1 MSTAGCTMSHA
12 LSFIQICGIG
22 LYITGMI
29 SVAYGMGT
37 HSYDLPE
44 WEVSLNACLSLSTAE
59 FYVWSA
65 TSIKISVAFMLLR
78 IRGELKFWSRG
89 LIALMIVLIS
99 FAVTCSVID
108 FTECHPVRAIWDFS
122 YPRSACRSPTFF
134 RNWEMSAS
142 GWFSRPLPQSL

>member
-1 MSTAGCTMSHA
+1 MSHE

-22 LYITGMI
+22 LYIVGMI

-44 WEVSLNACLSLSTAE
+44 WEVSLNARLSLFKAE

-65 TSIKISVAFMLLR
+65 TSVKISVAFMLLR
-78 IRGELKFWSRG
+78 IRGESKLWSRG

-99 FAVTCSVID
+99 LAITSSVID
-108 FTECHPVRAIWDFS
+108 YTECRPVRALWDFS
-122 YPRSACRSPTFF
+122 YPRSACHSPTFF
-134 RNWEMSAS
+134 RNWEMSES